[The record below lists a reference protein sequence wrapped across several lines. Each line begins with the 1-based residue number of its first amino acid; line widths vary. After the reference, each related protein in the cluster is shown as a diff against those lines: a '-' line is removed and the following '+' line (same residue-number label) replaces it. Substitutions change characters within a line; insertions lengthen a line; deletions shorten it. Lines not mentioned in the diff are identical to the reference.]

1 MRVLFTESQLKTII
15 WEAKLPKPGS
25 PEELVDLLKFLPVNE
40 TAQYI
45 SEEVYL
51 DLVNYYEN
59 DIEPNSRVITFRPEE
74 ECLKPYEVEINFKPS
89 GSGTGIGYS
98 NSSYIDVKYVKKDS
112 LEYKSNPRMS
122 NTIKKDIY
130 HIVKHE
136 CSHFYLTQRGVETCI
151 YLTHPDGMKKYY
163 QDRQEMVL
171 HGREIFERFIE
182 DFPKWQTYD
191 LDTIAKRLA
200 HRVKY
205 LQSHTSIYYP
215 FNAGTQKK
223 YLSFIMNHYVKPNLT
238 QDI

>member
-1 MRVLFTESQLKTII
+1 MKIVISEQQLKTII
-15 WEAKLPKPGS
+15 WEAKSPKPGS

-59 DIEPNSRVITFRPEE
+59 DITPNSRVITFHPEE
-74 ECLKPYEVEINFKPS
+74 ECLNSYEVEINFKPS
-89 GSGTGIGYS
+89 GSGTGIGYADD
-98 NSSYIDVKYVKKDS
+98 SYIDVKYIRKDS
-112 LEYKSNPRMS
+112 LEYRNNPRMS

-136 CSHFYLTQRGVETCI
+136 CSHFYLTQRGIESCL
-151 YLTHPDGMKKYY
+151 YNTHPDGMKKYY

-182 DFPKWQTYD
+182 DFPNWKTYD

-223 YLSFIMNHYVKPNLT
+223 YLAFIMNHYVKPNLT